1 MIPSLLDN
9 FNTYIKL
16 IKEHEVSE
24 SSIIDIDSCKFLTP
38 TIISPLLNY
47 MLTYNKKI
55 KKHHN

>member
-38 TIISPLLNY
+38 TIIFSF
-47 MLTYNKKI
+47 
-55 KKHHN
+55 